1 MTISLPASKMPLDAD
16 DSTTRPHG
24 LLMAAPLALVVTAGL
39 FQLMAALIDRPA
51 ALASLPQPIVE
62 VELAKPRDET
72 NPKIRPQQP
81 PPPPPQ
87 AAQPPVSRVVAE
99 PGGTPLAWSAE
110 PELPAIDQA
119 FKLATLQQPDQ
130 QASPIVRIEPK
141 YPIKAAQ
148 DGINGWVRLS
158 FNLTANGEVTD
169 VRVLA
174 AEPGRVFDQEAVR
187 ALKKWKYQPKLEN
200 GQPVAQSG
208 LTVQLDFKLEQ

>member
-1 MTISLPASKMPLDAD
+1 MTTSLPVSKMPI
-16 DSTTRPHG
+16 DSDFSNLRPHG
-24 LLMAAPLALVVTAGL
+24 ILLAAPLALVVTAGL

-51 ALASLPQPIVE
+51 AALSLPEPVLA
-62 VELAKPRDET
+62 VELAKPRAET
-72 NPKIRPQQP
+72 TAKIRPQQP

-87 AAQPPVSRVVAE
+87 TRQPPASRLVAE
-99 PGGTPLAWSAE
+99 PGGVPLTWSAD
-110 PELPAIDQA
+110 PRMPAIDHE
-119 FKLATLQQPDQ
+119 FKLASLQQPDQ

-141 YPIKAAQ
+141 YPVKAAQ

-169 VRVLA
+169 VHVLA
-174 AEPGRVFDQEAVR
+174 AEPGRVFEQEAVR

-208 LTVQLDFKLEQ
+208 LTVQLDFRLEQ